1 MYIILIILAYICM
14 IFNFNNILYV
24 DNHPFMSFLIFTT
37 NTEETINKVQ
47 YIIYTVTIRIMNAFL
62 FVLFKLH
69 SFANI
74 DALTLPC
81 NNF

>member
-1 MYIILIILAYICM
+1 
-14 IFNFNNILYV
+14 
-24 DNHPFMSFLIFTT
+24 MSFLIFTT

-47 YIIYTVTIRIMNAFL
+47 YIIYTVTIRIMNVFL